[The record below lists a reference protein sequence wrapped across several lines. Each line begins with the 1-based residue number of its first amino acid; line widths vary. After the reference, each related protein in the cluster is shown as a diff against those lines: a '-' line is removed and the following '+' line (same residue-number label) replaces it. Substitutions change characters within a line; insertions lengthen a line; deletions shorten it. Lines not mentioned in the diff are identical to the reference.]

1 MRIWKFEII
10 VTKEKRKVFG
20 ARLLAAL
27 AVGSLIPGITMTHW
41 MLSWRM
47 SHSIL
52 IPQERQLTPYGP
64 VFMRAARGRNG
75 PVILFYGQDG
85 KQIFRERIF
94 NVSTGYV
101 VALAKEYRGQPVAT
115 LWTYQAN
122 PARKVWAIDV
132 NGERILRLTQAIN
145 EYKIR
150 NRVGYVAL
158 GLSLLFV
165 VWDAFYAL
173 NVRRTRPTIP
183 TS

>member
-41 MLSWRM
+41 MLSWRI

-115 LWTYQAN
+115 CHSVDLSSKSSSQSLGDRCQWGKN
-122 PARKVWAIDV
+122 FEV
-132 NGERILRLTQAIN
+132 NSGN
-145 EYKIR
+145 
-150 NRVGYVAL
+150 
-158 GLSLLFV
+158 
-165 VWDAFYAL
+165 
-173 NVRRTRPTIP
+173 
-183 TS
+183 